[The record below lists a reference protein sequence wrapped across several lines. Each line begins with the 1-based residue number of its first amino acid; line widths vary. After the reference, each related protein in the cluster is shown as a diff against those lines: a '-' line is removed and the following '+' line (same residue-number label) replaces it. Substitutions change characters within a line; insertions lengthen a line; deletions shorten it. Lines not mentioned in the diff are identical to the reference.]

1 MRRITVSAR
10 RNLSGPWYLPNDWG
24 PNPKRA
30 KIAFVSLLAFGAIAA
45 TAFLWLM
52 IAST

>member
-10 RNLSGPWYLPNDWG
+10 RNLSGSWFMPIDWG
-24 PNPKRA
+24 RNPKRA

-45 TAFLWLM
+45 TVCLWLM